1 MRKSSAASRR
11 QDRAEPRTR
20 EANAEIKQ
28 QAISGMLSVA
38 GSRLASRVLGQVFT
52 IFLVRILA
60 PGDFGLMAM
69 AGIFTSLFNLF
80 QDMGLARAVV
90 QRAEIDDEYLST
102 AFWGNL
108 ASGAVLCAVGVAG
121 AVVIARIFNQPL
133 VQPVFAALSVRFIFA
148 GASTTQSAI
157 LSRELKFFT
166 LESRSVVSVVVG
178 GAVGLGLALLGAGVW
193 SLVGQAL
200 AMAFSQMVLLWF
212 VTSWRPK
219 LLFSWTKFTDLW
231 QFGSNVLG
239 SRIFSYAVK
248 YADNFFIG
256 RALGATMLGFY
267 SFGYVLFL
275 SPMIDTSIIVGRVV
289 FSAFSR
295 LQDDVDRLR
304 QGFMLTTRYL
314 SFFVFPAL
322 VGFFLVAQ
330 DLVVT
335 IFGDKW
341 LPAVPVVRVLIVAG
355 LLASHSNIW
364 ASVFTA
370 MGKPEWLFRWSFVSA
385 CLYVPAFYVGLH
397 YWGIVGVAVGYTLS
411 TLLLVPVQLALVQYL
426 LRFRMR
432 EYLGI
437 LAPMFIASAVMGGCV
452 FLSQVWL
459 TGEGVHAPI
468 RLITAVIVGVS
479 TYLLVIVLIQRQL
492 LTGLVGILTDLRRPQ
507 KRRRLAEEAV

>member
-1 MRKSSAASRR
+1 M
-11 QDRAEPRTR
+11 R
-20 EANAEIKQ
+20 EANADIKQ
-28 QAISGMLSVA
+28 QAVSGMLSVA
-38 GSRLASRVLGQVFT
+38 GSRLASRVLGQLFT
-52 IFLVRILA
+52 IFLIRLLA

-69 AGIFTSLFNLF
+69 AGIFTSLFNMF

-108 ASGAVLCAVGVAG
+108 ASGVVLCAVGVAG

-166 LESRSVVSVVVG
+166 LASRSVASVVVG
-178 GAVGLGLALLGAGVW
+178 GAVGLGMALLGAGVW
-193 SLVGQAL
+193 SLVGQTLATSFAL
-200 AMAFSQMVLLWF
+200 MVLLWLA
-212 VTSWRPK
+212 TSWHPK
-219 LLFSWTKFTDLW
+219 RLFSWTKFTDLW

-239 SRIFSYAVK
+239 SRIFSYAIK

-267 SFGYVLFL
+267 AFGYVLFL
-275 SPMIDTSIIVGRVV
+275 SPMIDTSIIVGRIV

-295 LQDDVDRLR
+295 LQDDADRLR
-304 QGFMLTTRYL
+304 RGFMLTTRYL
-314 SFFVFPAL
+314 SFFIFPSL
-322 VGFFLVAQ
+322 VGFFLVAE
-330 DLVVT
+330 DLVST

-385 CLYVPAFYVGLH
+385 CLYVPAFYIGLH
-397 YWGIVGVAVGYTLS
+397 WGIVGVAVGYTLS
-411 TLLLVPVQLALVQYL
+411 TLLLVPVQLALVQRL
-426 LRFRMR
+426 LRFGMG
-432 EYLGI
+432 EYLRVLGPVI
-437 LAPMFIASAVMGGCV
+437 IASAVMGVCV

-459 TGEGVHAPI
+459 TGEGVPASI
-468 RLITAVIVGVS
+468 RLISAVIVGVS
-479 TYLLVIVLIQRQL
+479 TYMLAIVLIQRQL
-492 LTGLVGILTDLRRPQ
+492 LIGLVGILSDLRRPQ
-507 KRRRLAEEAV
+507 RRRRLAEEAL